1 MAITRKL
8 RQKVRD
14 GSLRE
19 MWQEM
24 KWIFAYIR
32 RYRAAV
38 GIHILL
44 GILGTALSL
53 LSSVAMKTL
62 IDVVTG
68 FETGAIWSAAAWMAG
83 LLLGSAAMQAAASRI
98 AAVVDIR
105 VQNGIQAE
113 VYDRILRTD
122 WVSLEQFRSGDLLN
136 RLNTD
141 VGAVAGGVTGLL
153 PSFVSAA
160 VQFLGSLIIIL
171 CYDPVMA
178 LIALIGAPLSVLC
191 SRTLGALLGAASLLV
206 AHAIESHKERARHT
220 NMTLTATETQFLHI
234 VKVAVSGGEIPA
246 ENVDW
251 PAVFALAGQQKLLPL
266 VFEAARTTPAAAENA
281 ALFASVKQQVVA
293 QVLSQTVRAEAFAAL
308 YQKLRAAGLH
318 PVVVKGRLC
327 SRLYPLEDHR
337 ISADDDLYIP
347 DGEFP
352 ACHEA
357 LLENGL
363 TTDTPENEL
372 ATADEVSYTKK
383 GSPLYIELHRRLFD
397 SAEDAHD
404 DLNRFFSDLQPVEID
419 GFLAMPPHEHL
430 LYLILHAYKHF
441 VGCGIGLRQFC
452 DIGLWARAYHDQ
464 IDWQRLYDQ
473 CECVHAATFARA
485 AFCIAR
491 DGLGIAFALPAP
503 WDAAID
509 TEPLLHDT
517 LCGGVY
523 GSNDYTRLHSS
534 TVTINAVKASRTGE
548 RSGVLRTVFPK
559 RAYLERR
566 YPYLQKRPYLLP
578 AAWLARMVHYAAE
591 KRSGADNSAAGSI
604 RLARE
609 RIALMRY
616 YDILGGRR
624 EP

>member
-1 MAITRKL
+1 MRTQSHGWSI
-8 RQKVRD
+8 
-14 GSLRE
+14 
-19 MWQEM
+19 
-24 KWIFAYIR
+24 IN
-32 RYRAAV
+32 
-38 GIHILL
+38 
-44 GILGTALSL
+44 LSL
-53 LSSVAMKTL
+53 LL
-62 IDVVTG
+62 D
-68 FETGAIWSAAAWMAG
+68 
-83 LLLGSAAMQAAASRI
+83 
-98 AAVVDIR
+98 
-105 VQNGIQAE
+105 
-113 VYDRILRTD
+113 
-122 WVSLEQFRSGDLLN
+122 
-136 RLNTD
+136 
-141 VGAVAGGVTGLL
+141 
-153 PSFVSAA
+153 
-160 VQFLGSLIIIL
+160 SLIIIL
-171 CYDPVMA
+171 YATLLTRVPGSGGLILTPFAA
-178 LIALIGAPLSVLC
+178 LAAARQQPELYREMLMNVFLFFPLGLTLSNALPRRWNYRRRIGVTVLAGCLLSAGIECAQYRFALGLAETDDVLC
-191 SRTLGALLGAASLLV
+191 NTLGALLGAASLLV

-251 PAVFALAGQQKLLPL
+251 SAVFALAGQQKLLPL
-266 VFEAARTTPAAAENA
+266 VFEAARTTPAAAGNA
-281 ALFASVKQQVVA
+281 ALFASVKQQVVV
-293 QVLSQTVRAEAFAAL
+293 QVLSQTVRAAEFAAL

-397 SAEDAHD
+397 STEDAHD
-404 DLNRFFSDLQPVEID
+404 DLNRFFSDLKPVEID
-419 GFLAMPPHEHL
+419 GFLTMPPHEHL

-464 IDWQRLYDQ
+464 IDWQRL
-473 CECVHAATFARA
+473 HAATFARA

-491 DGLGIAFALPAP
+491 DGLGITFALPAP